1 MLPTLDNM
9 FRVLFD
15 DTPLVTPSPYMTP
28 PAYLSFVLQQTKETG
43 LAHSA
48 DIFQIVTGGDI

>member
-1 MLPTLDNM
+1 M

-28 PAYLSFVLQQTKETG
+28 PAYLSFVLQQAEKTG

-48 DIFQIVTGGDI
+48 DILQIVTGRDI